1 MWGELGNN
9 KVEDLPTVVEVSE
22 KNEGLGKPVSGSLEE
37 AESVQA
43 ATDERRERE
52 VGNNN
57 DNKLKLKSQG

>member
-22 KNEGLGKPVSGSLEE
+22 KNEGLGKPASGSLEE
-37 AESVQA
+37 AELVQA

-52 VGNNN
+52 VGNN
-57 DNKLKLKSQG
+57 DTTT